1 MDQQFLRKSKEAQ
14 TDFAARRDDETG
26 RFNVIKR
33 DRPSGRQ
40 RIVAENLLDE
50 DDARAVRNALIR
62 ASED

>member
-1 MDQQFLRKSKEAQ
+1 MDEQFMRKSEEAKI
-14 TDFAARRDDETG
+14 DFAARRDDETG

-40 RIVAENLLDE
+40 RVVAENLLDE